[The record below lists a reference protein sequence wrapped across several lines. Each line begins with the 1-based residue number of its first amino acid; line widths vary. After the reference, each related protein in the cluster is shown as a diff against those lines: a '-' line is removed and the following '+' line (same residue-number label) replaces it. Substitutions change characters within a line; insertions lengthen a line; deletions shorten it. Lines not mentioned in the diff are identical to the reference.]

1 MVYKNTI
8 LIVFLLLITPIKLS
22 SHSFYVSVCNVYEKE
37 QKTFFSI
44 RVFKDDVFDALKI
57 RKSSADL
64 LVIDKEKIK
73 RYVLDNFI
81 VKVNEKDKK
90 LNVERLTFEGND
102 YTETL
107 NLVFSLKESLVDK
120 NLGITNTVLLES
132 IDDQTNVVGVKI
144 NNTKKT
150 LTYSKNKK
158 EGWVKII

>member
-8 LIVFLLLITPIKLS
+8 LIVFLLFITPIKLS

-57 RKSSADL
+57 RKSSSDL
-64 LVIDKEKIK
+64 LVVDKEKIK

-90 LNVERLTFEGND
+90 LNVERLTFEGSD